1 MKDYQQ
7 KRMRSYLMPEP
18 VYRQAYWATRD
29 LKRMRQ
35 ELAVLAEGR
44 DSIAVREGLRINTG
58 YGGVIKDVTAERAV
72 KIAQLSSRVEAIE
85 AAFSEVP
92 EKYRCGLWQRNVEN
106 GDYGEGAHINT
117 WRRWQQV
124 LMYNVAKNLQI
135 Y

>member
-1 MKDYQQ
+1 MKNYQQ
-7 KRMRSYLMPEP
+7 KRMKSYLMPEP

-35 ELAVLAEGR
+35 ELAALAEGR
-44 DSIAVREGLRINTG
+44 DSIVASEGLRIKTG
-58 YGGVIKDVTAERAV
+58 SVGIIRDVTAERAL
-72 KIAQLSSRVEAIE
+72 KIVRLSSRVEAIE
-85 AAFSEVP
+85 TAFSDIP
-92 EKYRCGLWQRNVEN
+92 EKYRWGLWQRNVEN